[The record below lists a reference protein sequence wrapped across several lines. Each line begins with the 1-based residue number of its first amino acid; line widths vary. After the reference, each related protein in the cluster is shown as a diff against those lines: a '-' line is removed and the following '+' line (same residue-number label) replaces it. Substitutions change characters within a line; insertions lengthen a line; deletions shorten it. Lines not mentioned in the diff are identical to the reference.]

1 MDDES
6 GEAIDE
12 EVPVMGRCELETEGL
27 VCG

>member
-6 GEAIDE
+6 GEVIEE
-12 EVPVMGRCELETEGL
+12 EVPDMGRCELETEGL